1 MKLRVLAPTH
11 VEVDEDVDK
20 VIAEAADG
28 AFCLLPRHVDFVA
41 ALNPGILAYYWRGRE
56 RLLAVNGGTLVK
68 CGDDVLVSTM
78 AAVAGDDLGALRRAV
93 EDVFENVG
101 DRERRAYSALVKM
114 EADFI
119 RRFIE
124 FEHA

>member
-1 MKLRVLAPTH
+1 
-11 VEVDEDVDK
+11 
-20 VIAEAADG
+20 
-28 AFCLLPRHVDFVA
+28 
-41 ALNPGILAYYWRGRE
+41 
-56 RLLAVNGGTLVK
+56 
-68 CGDDVLVSTM
+68 M
-78 AAVAGDDLGALRRAV
+78 AAVAGDDLGALRRAI
-93 EDVFENVG
+93 EEVFENVG